1 MSGKQII
8 SIEQYLRKTGKF
20 EQIIFTVAELE
31 QIAKA
36 TGADL
41 FTVMYY
47 LRYER

>member
-1 MSGKQII
+1 MSGKQIL
-8 SIEQYLRKTGKF
+8 SIEQYLRKTGKH
-20 EQIIFTVAELE
+20 EQVVFTVAELE

-41 FTVMYY
+41 LTVMYY